1 MKSKCLLFFS
11 HLVSFIGGRTF
22 RLLKGLLI
30 IVVLVAAAFAAYEY
44 TAARVK
50 GYPSKM
56 HLMDQQ
62 YRIIPIH
69 LERRTAT
76 HLHAT
81 RRDTGSF
88 FIYKIEDLHPMSQW
102 QIHLYPIT
110 SSLNKSEENGNS
122 HHVNTLAARD
132 RLIED
137 NKKLEAK
144 IGAAESDVKIRS
156 LEQEVE
162 RNLEKIL
169 KLEASLRTHVV
180 DFEPYKHVENTG
192 GLIERLSGLLD
203 RIDNR
208 DDPTAE

>member
-1 MKSKCLLFFS
+1 MKFKYLFSFS

-22 RLLKGLLI
+22 RLLKRLLI
-30 IVVLVAAAFAAYEY
+30 IVVLVTTAFAAYEY
-44 TAARVK
+44 IAVRVK
-50 GYPSKM
+50 GYPSEM

-76 HLHAT
+76 HLHIT
-81 RRDTGSF
+81 RRDTQRF
-88 FIYKIEDLHPMSQW
+88 YIYKIEDLHPMSQW

-110 SSLNKSEENGNS
+110 SNLIEAEERVDS

-144 IGAAESDVKIRS
+144 IEAAESDVEIRS
-156 LEQEVE
+156 LEREVE

-169 KLEASLRTHVV
+169 KLETSLKTYVV
-180 DFEPYKHVENTG
+180 DFEPYKQVENTG
-192 GLIERLSGLLD
+192 GLVERLTGLLD
-203 RIDNR
+203 RITNR
-208 DDPTAE
+208 FDPIAE